1 MQTTAKHRFYLH
13 HAWARSARARRPTLA
28 LAALTLLVSAVAG
41 APVQNTHAQAG
52 LGNVDITF
60 LTVRDRTGSDNPT
73 RFFGDGRGTL
83 SAGVC
88 KVRSLDF
95 GGFQSLATS
104 VPAYVQKEFLR
115 IDGLEELA
123 PADVIDRD
131 GAQNS
136 TGPRAIYVHGYNMDF
151 AKGCRRAAIL
161 QSNANLEDR
170 LLWFSWPSDGI
181 VSNYTRDEADM
192 FWSAPDLADIILSV
206 DTQDGPGVD
215 VVGHSLGARG
225 VVLALYEVVNRRPD
239 AQLGNVV
246 LIAPD
251 MDFEIFG
258 RLLPRILPITAS
270 LTVYVAAGDL
280 PLALSQ
286 QVHGYP
292 RLGQA
297 SNDFSRL
304 HGVEVIDLSELDIE
318 DPTGHLYHIYS
329 PEFGADLNRLLNEDA
344 HAGDREDLRQ
354 IGPNRWL
361 MEPGAQ

>member
-1 MQTTAKHRFYLH
+1 MVALT
-13 HAWARSARARRPTLA
+13 A
-28 LAALTLLVSAVAG
+28 LALLVSAFTGLHAQY
-41 APVQNTHAQAG
+41 AHAQAEF
-52 LGNVDITF
+52 GNVDITF
-60 LTVRDRTGSDNPT
+60 LTVRDRTGSDDPT

-88 KVRSLDF
+88 TVRALDF
-95 GGFQSLATS
+95 GGLQSLVTS
-104 VPAYVQKEFLR
+104 VPAYVQTEFLR

-123 PADVIDRD
+123 PADVIERD
-131 GAQNS
+131 GAQTNV
-136 TGPRAIYVHGYNMDF
+136 GPRAIYVHGYNMDF

-161 QSNANLEDR
+161 QSNANLADR

-181 VSNYTRDEADM
+181 VSNYVRDEADM
-192 FWSAPDLADIILSV
+192 FWSAPDLAELILSV
-206 DTQDGPGVD
+206 DAEDGPGVD
-215 VVGHSLGARG
+215 VIGHSLGARG

-239 AQLGNVV
+239 TQLGNVV

-251 MDFEIFG
+251 MDFEIFE
-258 RLLPRILPITAS
+258 RFLPRILPITAS

-304 HGVEVIDLSELDIE
+304 EGVEVIDLSELSIG

-329 PEFGADLNRLLNEDA
+329 PEFGADLDRLLNEDA
-344 HAGDREDLRQ
+344 RAGDREGLRQ
-354 IGPNRWL
+354 VGPNRWL
-361 MEPGAQ
+361 MEPSAQ